1 MSDGNAQRDDDREAR
16 IAALEAELANVRR
29 AHDEQAQTLESVRRA
44 HDQQLQA
51 RERAEHEREQY
62 RKLYSL
68 VLFELE
74 RLKRQLFGKKAETVD
89 PNQVQLAFAPVFD
102 ALARA
107 EQGAEGAQ
115 DDVRAELEKLK
126 AAAEK
131 AKAEAEAKKPERDK
145 DRKGH
150 GRRDFDKEQLPIVEI
165 VLEPPEREL
174 PGGELLVKIE
184 DEVSE
189 HFEYRPASVVRVR
202 VVRPKYRR
210 PTPTPDQS
218 PIVIAE
224 LPERPIPRSVA
235 GPGLIAHVIT
245 QKFADHLPL
254 HRQQE
259 IFKRQGVHLPRSTL
273 GNLVQGGTALL
284 RTITDAMWQDA
295 REHAAWLAIDATG
308 VLVLAAEQCRR
319 GHFWVV
325 VSENGHVL
333 FRYTKKHNG
342 SVPVEL
348 LAGFRGYMIA
358 DASSVY
364 HELYRSEPDI
374 IEVCCWAHARRRLF
388 DALAVDRERAMV
400 GIGFIGLLY
409 DAHHA
414 ATDADSGVTDAER
427 RRALA
432 QPILAKLYSW
442 IATERP
448 KLVDDSPLA
457 KALNY
462 LVNQR
467 EPLARFLDDGRLR
480 LDNNISEVELR
491 RQVVGR
497 HNWTFAGS
505 DDGAEWN
512 AIATTLIASCRRHSI
527 EPWAYLRDVLT
538 LLPSWPKRDVLQL
551 APKLWNHTRQQ
562 PQTQQRLAAARLLGR
577 FDEVH
582 ALDSTS

>member
-1 MSDGNAQRDDDREAR
+1 MSEGAAQRDDEREAR
-16 IAALEAELANVRR
+16 IAALEAELASLRQ
-29 AHDEQAQTLESVRRA
+29 EK
-44 HDQQLQA
+44 DQ
-51 RERAEHEREQY
+51 AEHEREQY
-62 RKLYSL
+62 RKLYML
-68 VLFELE
+68 VLYELE

-89 PNQVQLAFAPVFD
+89 PTQVQLVFGPVFD

-107 EQGAEGAQ
+107 EQGVQGAQ
-115 DDVRAELEKLK
+115 DDVRSELEKLK

-131 AKAEAEAKKPERDK
+131 AKADAEANKQRPEK
-145 DRKGH
+145 ERKGH
-150 GRRDFDKEQLPIVEI
+150 GRRNFDKEQAPVVEI
-165 VLEPPEREL
+165 VLEPPERKL
-174 PGGELLVKIE
+174 PGGELLVRIE

-189 HFEYRPASVVRVR
+189 HFEYRPASIVRVR

-210 PTPTPDQS
+210 PAPAAGQS
-218 PIVIAE
+218 PIAIAE

-245 QKFADHLPL
+245 QKYADHLPL
-254 HRQQE
+254 HRQQQ

-273 GNLVQGGTALL
+273 ANLVQGGTALL
-284 RTITDAMWQDA
+284 GTLTEAMWQDA

-325 VSENGHVL
+325 VTENGHVL

-348 LAGFRGYMIA
+348 LAGFRGYVIA

-364 HELYRSEPDI
+364 HELYRTEPGI

-388 DALAVDRERAMV
+388 DALTVDRERAMV

-409 DAHHA
+409 DAHNA
-414 ATDADSGVTDAER
+414 ATDADGTDTQR
-427 RRALA
+427 RRTLA
-432 QPILAKLYSW
+432 EPILAKLYNW
-442 IATERP
+442 IAAERP
-448 KLVDDSPLA
+448 KLIDESPLA
-457 KALNY
+457 KAMNY

-467 EPLARFLDDGRLR
+467 DPLSRFLDDGRLR

-512 AIATTLIASCRRHSI
+512 AIATTLIASCQRHSV

-551 APKLWNHTRQQ
+551 APKLWNQTRQQ
-562 PQTQQRLAAARLLGR
+562 PETQQRLAAARLLGR

-582 ALDSTS
+582 AQDSTS